1 MRRVVLIAISA
12 LALFSGSALADQ
24 NFIPG
29 GRDYGVGNDPLPPLN
44 SAQDQFDEQ
53 VDIYQSE
60 VYNRNL
66 GKKQFD
72 SNIENLMDEQNPG
85 APDDNAL
92 DY

>member
-1 MRRVVLIAISA
+1 MRHVVMMAVAA
-12 LALFSGSALADQ
+12 LALSSGAVLADQ
-24 NFIPG
+24 NYIPG
-29 GRDYGVGNDPLPPLN
+29 SRDYGLGSDPLPPLN
-44 SAQDQFDEQ
+44 SAQDQFNEQ

-66 GKKQFD
+66 SKKKFD

>member
-1 MRRVVLIAISA
+1 MRHVVLMAVSA
-12 LALFSGSALADQ
+12 LALLSGPALADQ
-24 NFIPG
+24 NFIPS
-29 GRDYGVGNDPLPPLN
+29 GRDYGLGSDPLPPLN
-44 SAQDQFDEQ
+44 SAQDQFDAQ

-66 GKKQFD
+66 NKKQFD
-72 SNIENLMDEQNPG
+72 SRVENLMDEQNPG

>member
-1 MRRVVLIAISA
+1 MRHVVLMAVSA
-12 LALFSGSALADQ
+12 LALLSVPAFADQ
-24 NFIPG
+24 NFLPG
-29 GRDYGVGNDPLPPLN
+29 GRDYGLGSDPLPPLN

-72 SNIENLMDEQNPG
+72 SRIENLMDEQNPG
-85 APDDNAL
+85 APDDNDL